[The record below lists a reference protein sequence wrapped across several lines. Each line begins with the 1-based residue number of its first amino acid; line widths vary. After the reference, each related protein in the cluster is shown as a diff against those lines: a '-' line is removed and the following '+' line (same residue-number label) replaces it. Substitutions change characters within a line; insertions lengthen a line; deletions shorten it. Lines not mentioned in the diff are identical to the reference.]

1 MYLTKIFAGKIMGKI
16 ISAVKG
22 FFKQWNK
29 PEGDNYVASKEI
41 IAYSV
46 GGMGVFFIASIA
58 NNITLSSACLL
69 IGAVYKISPT
79 VIITLANV
87 NTIVTLLVQPL
98 KSWLIDNTPGKQ
110 GKARP
115 WLLWLGGP
123 TALFMSLI
131 AYIPNTWSVDVKA
144 VLVGV
149 IFIFMNFCYQFYYG
163 MYIQLSQLMT
173 PNTNERAKIISLS
186 SIIYSMAPTITG
198 VIFPLIAAQFGE
210 NGTGWYSQNFYRVIA
225 PVMTI
230 FGYGLSLIAYFFT
243 KERIVVAKRYEQKVK
258 FADGFSKIL
267 KNKYLWI
274 ANIGV
279 MLAVVRGS
287 ITTVMGWEYV
297 YVLQNDNIY
306 SVMSLIMGTASLFG
320 MALGPIMMKKIGK
333 KNTVI
338 LANAI
343 FAGASMITLLFVN
356 NFALFSVG
364 IYLCYFS
371 AAVQIITSP
380 AMNGD
385 ALDYQQWKTGDR
397 LEGFAG
403 NFAIITSIVALGT
416 NYIMPFVN
424 EYFGLVT
431 DYNVLYDTSV
441 RLPMFRV
448 LSVISLIGSVLFIIP
463 YLFWDL
469 SDEKHK
475 KIIEDLKERARA
487 QNIEDGYADASI
499 LYSDEKL
506 EADENIYEENSEE
519 LVQKQAEVLKT
530 LERGGE
536 IVDDTLTDDN
546 QETAK
551 SDNAFEDGK
560 SDKLKEDDKEVK

>member
-1 MYLTKIFAGKIMGKI
+1 MGKI
-16 ISAVKG
+16 VSAVKG

-46 GGMGVFFIASIA
+46 GGMGVFFIAAIA

-69 IGAVYKISPT
+69 LGAVYKISPT

-123 TALFMSLI
+123 TAFFMSII
-131 AYIPNTWSVDVKA
+131 AYIPNSYSVNVKA
-144 VLVGV
+144 VLVGI

-186 SIIYSMAPTITG
+186 SIIYSMAPTIAG

-230 FGYGLSLIAYFFT
+230 TGYGLSLIAYFFT
-243 KERIVVAKRYEQKVK
+243 KERIVVSKRYEQKVK

-279 MLAVVRGS
+279 MLTGVRNT
-287 ITTVMGWEYV
+287 ITSVMGWEYV

-306 SVMSLIMGTASLFG
+306 SVMTLIMGTASLFG
-320 MALGPIMMKKIGK
+320 MALGPVMMKKLGK

-338 LANAI
+338 FANII
-343 FAGASMITLLFVN
+343 FAAASIITLLFVN

-364 IYLCYFS
+364 IYICYFS
-371 AAVQIITSP
+371 AAVQIITTP

-397 LEGFAG
+397 LDGFAG

-416 NYIMPFVN
+416 NYIMPFIN
-424 EYFGLVT
+424 EYYGLMS

-441 RLPMFRV
+441 RLPMFRA
-448 LSVISLIGSVLFIIP
+448 LSIVSFIASLLFILP
-463 YLFWDL
+463 YAFWDL
-469 SDEKHK
+469 SDEKHR

-506 EADENIYEENSEE
+506 DADENVYEEDSDA
-519 LVQKQAEVLKT
+519 LVTKQAEILKT
-530 LERGGE
+530 LEEGGE
-536 IVDDTLTDDN
+536 IQDESSLNETDISNDTQPDMQNSEGNAPEEKTD
-546 QETAK
+546 
-551 SDNAFEDGK
+551 
-560 SDKLKEDDKEVK
+560 EDDSKEVK

>member
-1 MYLTKIFAGKIMGKI
+1 MGKI

-22 FFKQWNK
+22 FFRQWNK

-58 NNITLSSACLL
+58 NNITLSSTCLL
-69 IGAVYKISPT
+69 LGAVYRISPT
-79 VIITLANV
+79 IIITLANV

-123 TALFMSLI
+123 TAFFMSII
-131 AYIPNTWSVDVKA
+131 AYIPNNWSVNVKA

-186 SIIYSMAPTITG
+186 SIIYSMAPTIAG

-225 PVMTI
+225 PVIT
-230 FGYGLSLIAYFFT
+230 FLGYGLSLIAYFFT
-243 KERIVVAKRYEQKVK
+243 KERIVVSKRFEQKVK
-258 FADGFSKIL
+258 FKDGFKKII

-274 ANIGV
+274 MNIGV
-279 MLAVVRGS
+279 MATVPRLA
-287 ITTVMGWEYV
+287 ITSVMGWEYV
-297 YVLQNDNIY
+297 YVLQNDNVY
-306 SVMSLIMGTASLFG
+306 SVMTLIVGTASLFG
-320 MALGPIMMKKIGK
+320 MALGPIMMKKLGK
-333 KNTVI
+333 RNTVI
-338 LANAI
+338 LSNVI
-343 FAGASMITLLFVN
+343 FALACIITFIFVN
-356 NFALFSVG
+356 NFILFTLG
-364 IYLCYFS
+364 IYICNWAL
-371 AAVQIITSP
+371 AVYIITNP

-397 LEGFAG
+397 LDGFAG
-403 NFAIITSIVALGT
+403 NFTIITSIVALGT
-416 NYIMPFVN
+416 NYITPFIN
-424 EYFGLVT
+424 EYFGLVN
-431 DYNVLYDTSV
+431 DYNVLYDDAV
-441 RLPMFRV
+441 RLPMFRA
-448 LSVISLIGSVLFIIP
+448 LSIVSMIGAIIFIIP
-463 YLFWDL
+463 HIFWDL

-506 EADENIYEENSEE
+506 EADENVYDENSDELIQKQSETLKELREFGEVKDDAALGAEDKEKDDEEN
-519 LVQKQAEVLKT
+519 
-530 LERGGE
+530 
-536 IVDDTLTDDN
+536 
-546 QETAK
+546 K
-551 SDNAFEDGK
+551 SDSDGNAQRSEG
-560 SDKLKEDDKEVK
+560 EDDKEVK